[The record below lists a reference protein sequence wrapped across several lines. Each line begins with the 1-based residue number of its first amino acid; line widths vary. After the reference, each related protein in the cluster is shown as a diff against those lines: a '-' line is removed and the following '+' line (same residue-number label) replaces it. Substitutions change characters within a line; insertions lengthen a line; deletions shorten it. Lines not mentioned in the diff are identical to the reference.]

1 MKKVNDKAQLFHERM
16 IEINKF
22 FENNFRFKNCPI
34 MPDSYFEVENEES
47 VKNVCENQIKKIEIK
62 EEVSINLK
70 ERLEDIKRLIL
81 MHQDKKADKM
91 LSELEQE
98 KNNMNKKEKQILLQ
112 FQKNKKLYRSRR

>member
-1 MKKVNDKAQLFHERM
+1 
-16 IEINKF
+16 
-22 FENNFRFKNCPI
+22 

>member
-1 MKKVNDKAQLFHERM
+1 
-16 IEINKF
+16 
-22 FENNFRFKNCPI
+22 
-34 MPDSYFEVENEES
+34 
-47 VKNVCENQIKKIEIK
+47 
-62 EEVSINLK
+62 
-70 ERLEDIKRLIL
+70 

>member
-1 MKKVNDKAQLFHERM
+1 M
-16 IEINKF
+16 IF
-22 FENNFRFKNCPI
+22 FKIIIASILAIIFLT
-34 MPDSYFEVENEES
+34 
-47 VKNVCENQIKKIEIK
+47 IKKIEIK